1 MTTASCILCDNMPS
15 IKEEMSEH
23 GIADGMPVH
32 LSKTGIH
39 PVLRPRNKI
48 KNKAIVAVILMV
60 AVTVVLAGVLYM
72 WVGSL
77 ASTHES
83 VDFVNRQEIPDD
95 PTSMSINTTL
105 DVEYKRLNGAIVPFF
120 DIRYHATFGFEPRGS
135 PTVTY
140 IPLPQA
146 SIEGLEI
153 ELNNFVVDIP
163 EISNNR
169 VRLTL
174 PKNTTNI
181 VEIRYMAKGN
191 NDYRHT
197 IPKNRFIRHLQV
209 NLIINRNDDN
219 DITGNSLFKGSLS
232 PDTVVENGE
241 KIVIEWDKE
250 NAVLKK
256 DIIVTLPEM
265 EDPLDSLGTFLVLL
279 IFFMIGES
287 IVLSGMLRRLNRER
301 QKETIPFFLV
311 PFVMIA
317 LVVMLSL
324 IYLDETYAALF
335 SILLFTPLMY
345 YILKRMIGIG
355 KGLTETSVIVCVS
368 FSILPVLVFL
378 ESDIRVIAV
387 MVLLTALVST
397 GLLFIKKFKTRST
410 ITQRDQSRTLFQ
422 KNVELIKGMRD
433 LKLEREDLN
442 DTISKLT
449 SANSTL
455 REKREKCVAKH
466 FCLFC
471 GRAIKDDFDYCP
483 GCGEDMGI
491 VIKCPKCAVLLSEG
505 ATHCPNCGTTLQ
517 VSKKPDETGLQPS

>member
-1 MTTASCILCDNMPS
+1 MK
-15 IKEEMSEH
+15 KEMVALTKEKDRKIE
-23 GIADGMPVH
+23 GINLDAKYNIPG
-32 LSKTGIH
+32 SSQG
-39 PVLRPRNKI
+39 
-48 KNKAIVAVILMV
+48 KNAVVAVAIFV
-60 AVTVVLAGVLYM
+60 IITIVLAGVLWL
-72 WVGSL
+72 WVSGLVATGYEDRDLLRKS
-77 ASTHES
+77 
-83 VDFVNRQEIPDD
+83 EIPSD

-105 DVEYKRLNGAIVPFF
+105 DVEYERFDGAIIPFF
-120 DIRYHATFGFEPRGS
+120 DIRYHASFGFEPRAS

-153 ELNNFVVDIP
+153 ELNNVMVDIP

-174 PKNTTNI
+174 PNNTANE
-181 VEIRYMAKGN
+181 VEMRYTAKGN
-191 NDYRHT
+191 NDYLHT
-197 IPKNRFIRHLQV
+197 IPKNRFIRHLKV
-209 NLIINRNDDN
+209 KLIINLNDDD

-232 PDTVVENGE
+232 PDTVTEDEG
-241 KIVIEWDKE
+241 KIMIEWDKE

-256 DIIVTLPEM
+256 DIIVTLPER
-265 EDPLDSLGTFLVLL
+265 EDPLDSLGTFIVLL
-279 IFFMIGES
+279 IFLMIGES

-311 PFVMIA
+311 PFVLIA
-317 LVVMLSL
+317 LVVLLSL

-335 SILLFTPLMY
+335 SILLFIPLMY
-345 YILKRMIGIG
+345 FILKRMIGIG

-387 MVLLTALVST
+387 TVLLTALVSA
-397 GLLFIKKFKTRST
+397 GLLFIKKFKTRSS
-410 ITQRDQSRTLFQ
+410 IKQHDQSRTLFQ
-422 KNVELIKGMRD
+422 KNVDLIKEMRD
-433 LKLEREDLN
+433 LKLEREGLN

-471 GRAIKDDFDYCP
+471 GRAIEEDFDYCP
-483 GCGEDMGI
+483 GCGEDMDI
-491 VIKCPKCAVLLSEG
+491 LIKCPKCAVLLSEG
-505 ATHCPNCGTTLQ
+505 ATHCPNCGRTLQ